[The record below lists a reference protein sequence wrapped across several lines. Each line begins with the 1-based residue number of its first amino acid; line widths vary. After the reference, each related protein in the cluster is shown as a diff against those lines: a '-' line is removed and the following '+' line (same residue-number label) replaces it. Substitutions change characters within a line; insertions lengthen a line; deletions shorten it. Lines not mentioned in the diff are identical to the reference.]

1 LTTFRPFKY
10 YSRLSGILYLNCK
23 LVADVRQKVN
33 RWLLVATLF
42 AAVLLVGG
50 SGYNT
55 VPVFLPVLAK
65 HFSWS
70 RVQVSMLP
78 SALAASAGLGYVI
91 VGWLLDRVA
100 ARYVMVVGAL
110 IAGVAFLA
118 ASQAQ
123 SFASMICAYL
133 ALGVGISGATLIPAS
148 LVIANWFEARR
159 GLAMGVVAAGASAGG
174 LVMTVF
180 AVRMIGRWGWRSA
193 YVGLSLP
200 IFVVLV
206 PMLLYA
212 VRNHPN
218 ESNEHKIVTSGI
230 ELEGLE
236 TGEAVRTRTF
246 WMIIIAQFCFSLSV
260 SGVVVHLVAYLTDV
274 GYSSGAAALVMG
286 LIFGLNA
293 VGKIFLGSFADAV
306 GARIALAANFILEA
320 IALLLALRVRNVAV
334 LVFFVPVLG
343 AVLGAPIALVPL
355 LIAES
360 VGLKRFGSVSGLI
373 GIASTLGAILGPVVA
388 GRIFDVTA
396 NYANAF
402 VLFSAVAF
410 TGAIATLACTSY
422 RTGQHQAPLPA
433 LVTG

>member
-1 LTTFRPFKY
+1 VKQE
-10 YSRLSGILYLNCK
+10 SK
-23 LVADVRQKVN
+23 Q
-33 RWLLVATLF
+33 WLLVATLF
-42 AAVLLVGG
+42 AAVFLVGG

-55 VPVFLPVLAK
+55 VPVFLPVLVK
-65 HFSWS
+65 QFGWS
-70 RVQVSMLP
+70 RARVSMLP
-78 SALAASAGLGYVI
+78 SMLAASAGLGYVI

-110 IAGVAFLA
+110 ITGAAFLA

-148 LVIANWFEARR
+148 LVVANWFEARR

-180 AVRMIGRWGWRSA
+180 AVHIIGSWGWRTA
-193 YVGLSLP
+193 YLGLSLP

-218 ESNEHKIVTSGI
+218 ELDEHKVVATDS

-236 TGEAVRTRTF
+236 TGAAVRTRTF

-260 SGVVVHLVAYLTDV
+260 SGVVVHLVAYLIDV
-274 GYSSGAAALVMG
+274 GYSASAAALIMG

-293 VGKIFLGSFADAV
+293 IGKIFLGSFADVV
-306 GARIALAANFILEA
+306 GAKIALAANFILES

-343 AVLGAPIALVPL
+343 SVLGAPIALVPL

-360 VGLKRFGSVSGLI
+360 VGLKRFGSISGLV
-373 GIASTLGAILGPVVA
+373 GIASTVGAILGPVFV
-388 GRIFDVTA
+388 GRIFDLTA
-396 NYANAF
+396 NYASAF
-402 VLFSAVAF
+402 IFFSAVAF
-410 TGAIATLACTSY
+410 TGAVATLACTSY
-422 RTGQHQAPLPA
+422 RTEQDRARLPA
-433 LVTG
+433 FVSG

>member
-1 LTTFRPFKY
+1 
-10 YSRLSGILYLNCK
+10 
-23 LVADVRQKVN
+23 
-33 RWLLVATLF
+33 
-42 AAVLLVGG
+42 
-50 SGYNT
+50 
-55 VPVFLPVLAK
+55 
-65 HFSWS
+65 
-70 RVQVSMLP
+70 MLP
-78 SALAASAGLGYVI
+78 SVLAASAGLGYVI

-110 IAGVAFLA
+110 ITGAAFLA

-123 SFASMICAYL
+123 SFASMICAYM
-133 ALGVGISGATLIPAS
+133 ALGIGISGATLIPAS

-159 GLAMGVVAAGASAGG
+159 GLAIGIVASGASAGG
-174 LVMTVF
+174 LLMTVF
-180 AVRMIGRWGWRSA
+180 AVHIIGSWGWRSA
-193 YVGLSLP
+193 YLGLSLP

-218 ESNEHKIVTSGI
+218 ELDEHKVVATDS

-260 SGVVVHLVAYLTDV
+260 SGVVVHLVAYLIDV
-274 GYSSGAAALVMG
+274 GYSASAAALIMG

-293 VGKIFLGSFADAV
+293 VGKIFLGSFADVV
-306 GARIALAANFILEA
+306 GAKIALAANFILET

-334 LVFFVPVLG
+334 LMFFVPVLG
-343 AVLGAPIALVPL
+343 SVLGAPIALVPL

-360 VGLKRFGSVSGLI
+360 VGLKRFGSVSGLV
-373 GIASTLGAILGPVVA
+373 GIASTLGAILGPVFV
-388 GRIFDVTA
+388 GRIFDLTA

-402 VLFSAVAF
+402 IFFSAVAF
-410 TGAIATLACTSY
+410 TGAVATLACTSY
-422 RTGQHQAPLPA
+422 RTGQDRVRLPA
-433 LVTG
+433 LISG

>member
-1 LTTFRPFKY
+1 
-10 YSRLSGILYLNCK
+10 
-23 LVADVRQKVN
+23 
-33 RWLLVATLF
+33 
-42 AAVLLVGG
+42 
-50 SGYNT
+50 
-55 VPVFLPVLAK
+55 
-65 HFSWS
+65 
-70 RVQVSMLP
+70 MLP

-110 IAGVAFLA
+110 IAGAAFLG

-148 LVIANWFEARR
+148 LVIANWFDARR
-159 GLAMGVVAAGASAGG
+159 GLAMGIVAAGASAGG

-206 PMLLYA
+206 PMLLYE

-274 GYSSGAAALVMG
+274 GYSSGAAALIMG

-306 GARIALAANFILEA
+306 GARIALAVNFILEA
-320 IALLLALRVRNVAV
+320 IALLLALRVRNFAV

-360 VGLKRFGSVSGLI
+360 VGLKRFGSVSGLV
-373 GIASTLGAILGPVVA
+373 GVASTLGAILGPVVA

-402 VLFSAVAF
+402 ILFSAVAF
-410 TGAIATLACTSY
+410 TGAVATLACTSY

-433 LVTG
+433 FISG